1 MIERSMAE
9 RVFESVLCQVIL
21 TQAADCS
28 EPAGPMTKLQLR
40 QFQLKIT
47 LFIKTQFL

>member
-1 MIERSMAE
+1 MAE
-9 RVFESVLCQVIL
+9 QVFESVLCQGIL